1 MNKQVN
7 KTNQKKAEL
16 KRSTKVVSKAA
27 TYILITVMTIC
38 CTSFGSVGAA
48 PAGVDLSTF
57 NTLLDIILWIARI
70 AIIGYVIPAG
80 LVKIV
85 DGRSQERPSEMN
97 AGIVTTIICGAV
109 FAATFIIPSLL
120 TF

>member
-1 MNKQVN
+1 MDNK
-7 KTNQKKAEL
+7 KTNTKAIRRTKKIG
-16 KRSTKVVSKAA
+16 KII
-27 TYILITVMTIC
+27 TYILVAVMTIC

-57 NTLLDIILWIARI
+57 NTLLDVVLWIARI

-80 LVKIV
+80 FVKIV
-85 DGRSQERPSEMN
+85 DGRSQERPSEVN

-109 FAATFIIPSLL
+109 FAATFAIPALL